1 MLSKITD
8 ALNFQSQALRLRG
21 QRQGVLTSNITNA
34 DTPGYKAVDF
44 DFASAL
50 ASATQGAQAGRGPG
64 NAGVASSASPDTSL
78 ARTDGRHIEGR
89 VLGQNPTSLSLKF
102 RSAVMPSIDGN
113 TVDLET
119 ERAHFAENALKY
131 EASLRALNGQLKT
144 LQTAMSGNNGQ

>member
-1 MLSKITD
+1 MLSKISD
-8 ALNFQSQALRLRG
+8 ALNFQSQALKLRG

-50 ASATQGAQAGRGPG
+50 KSATETGRTAPAAGAATQ
-64 NAGVASSASPDTSL
+64 SDL
-78 ARTDGRHIEGR
+78 KRTDGRHIEGR
-89 VLGQNPTSLSLKF
+89 RLGADPASLALKF

-119 ERAHFAENALKY
+119 ERAQFAENALKY
-131 EASLRALNGQLKT
+131 EASLRALNGQLRT
-144 LQTAMSGNNGQ
+144 LQSAMSGNNGQ

>member
-8 ALNFQSQALRLRG
+8 ALNLQSQALKLRG

-44 DFASAL
+44 DFAKALESATAATRTL
-50 ASATQGAQAGRGPG
+50 PVSGEASA
-64 NAGVASSASPDTSL
+64 SL
-78 ARTDGRHIEGR
+78 ARTDGRHIEAR
-89 VLGQNPTSLSLKF
+89 RLGADPSAMSLKF
-102 RSAVMPSIDGN
+102 RSVVMPSIDGN

-119 ERAHFAENALKY
+119 ERAQFAENALKY
-131 EASLRALNGQLKT
+131 EASLRALNGQLRT

>member
-8 ALNFQSQALRLRG
+8 ALNLQSQVLKLRG
-21 QRQGVLTSNITNA
+21 QRHGVLTSNITNA

-50 ASATQGAQAGRGPG
+50 RSALNPSAASGLAGTSVAGRP
-64 NAGVASSASPDTSL
+64 ASQL
-78 ARTDGRHIEGR
+78 ATTDSRHIEARAIGA
-89 VLGQNPTSLSLKF
+89 NPSALSLQF

-119 ERAHFAENALKY
+119 ERAQFAENALKY
-131 EASLRALNGQLKT
+131 EASLRALNGQLRT
-144 LQTAMSGNNGQ
+144 LQTAMSGTNGQ

>member
-8 ALNFQSQALRLRG
+8 ALNLQSQALKLRG

-44 DFASAL
+44 DFAKAL
-50 ASATQGAQAGRGPG
+50 QSATSANRTAAAPGEQGAA
-64 NAGVASSASPDTSL
+64 L
-78 ARTDGRHIEGR
+78 ARTDGRHIEAR
-89 VLGQNPTSLSLKF
+89 RLGADPSAMSLKF
-102 RSAVMPSIDGN
+102 RSVVMPSIDGN

-119 ERAHFAENALKY
+119 ERAQFAENALKY
-131 EASLRALNGQLKT
+131 EASLRALNGQLRT